1 MKKVDNRADKFV
13 ECILAE
19 CRKEEYTIGEVQD
32 IAWGIQRA
40 VDEINEIKRPKSYRV
55 LEKIR
60 EEIF

>member
-40 VDEINEIKRPKSYRV
+40 VDEIKRPKSYRV